1 VGASREDWPERRL
14 ARRATSKNHL
24 SGNGVYQD
32 LGHQFRVADNPNTAP
47 PLPIE
52 FGTPELVTS
61 YGTRVT
67 QELQSVGHASSSL
80 P

>member
-1 VGASREDWPERRL
+1 MDGF
-14 ARRATSKNHL
+14 
-24 SGNGVYQD
+24 GVYQD
-32 LGHQFRVADNPNTAP
+32 LSDYFRFADHPNTAP

>member
-1 VGASREDWPERRL
+1 MPCFISHNHVL
-14 ARRATSKNHL
+14 AN
-24 SGNGVYQD
+24 
-32 LGHQFRVADNPNTAP
+32 FRMADNPNTAL
-47 PLPIE
+47 PLPLE

-67 QELQSVGHASSSL
+67 QELQSVGHASNSL